1 MTTPPKSTRRSA
13 TALSEQLLEQLV
25 QGKLSPAQLAEQLDL
40 SLTDLA
46 KWASQPKHSRVLESL
61 ARLADVRAQMLV
73 SEYRASAAI
82 RLIEIATD
90 SEGGE
95 TSRKACVD
103 LLRADLGV
111 FHQAQN
117 QSDEDQPASQLS
129 EEAIL
134 NAFQKLGEETST

>member
-1 MTTPPKSTRRSA
+1 MTEPKSKRRS
-13 TALSEQLLEQLV
+13 TIALNEQLLEHLV
-25 QGKLSPAQLAEQLDL
+25 QGNLAPAQLAEQLDL
-40 SLTDLA
+40 TLTELA
-46 KWASQPKHSRVLESL
+46 KWVSQPKNANILENL
-61 ARLADVRAQMLV
+61 AKLADVRTQMLV

-103 LLRADLGV
+103 LLRSDLGV
-111 FHQAQN
+111 FEKT
-117 QSDEDQPASQLS
+117 QSIEDQSTTQPS

-134 NAFQKLGEETST
+134 NALQKLGEENST

>member
-13 TALSEQLLEQLV
+13 MVLSEQLLEQLV

-46 KWASQPKHSRVLESL
+46 KWASDPKHARVLESL

-95 TSRKACVD
+95 VSRKACVD

-111 FHQAQN
+111 FQREQTI
-117 QSDEDQPASQLS
+117 EDQAPSQPS

-134 NAFQKLGEETST
+134 NALQKLGEENST

>member
-1 MTTPPKSTRRSA
+1 MTTPPKSTRRGA
-13 TALSEQLLEQLV
+13 IALTEQLLEQLV

-40 SLTDLA
+40 SLTELA
-46 KWASQPKHSRVLESL
+46 KWAAQPKHSRVLESL

-95 TSRKACVD
+95 ISRKACVD

-111 FHQAQN
+111 FQREQTI
-117 QSDEDQPASQLS
+117 EDQAPSQPS

-134 NAFQKLGEETST
+134 NALQKLGEENST

>member
-1 MTTPPKSTRRSA
+1 MTTSKSIRQGA
-13 TALSEQLLEQLV
+13 AALTEELFDHIV
-25 QGKLSPAQLAEQLDL
+25 QAKYAPAKLAEKLG
-40 SLTDLA
+40 LTLTELA
-46 KWASQPKHSRVLESL
+46 KWASEPKHARVLENL
-61 ARLADVRAQMLV
+61 ARLADIRAQMLV

-95 TSRKACVD
+95 VSRKACVD

-111 FHQAQN
+111 FDKT
-117 QSDEDQPASQLS
+117 QSSEDQLPAQPS

-134 NAFQKLGEETST
+134 NALQKLGEETSS

>member
-1 MTTPPKSTRRSA
+1 MTTPPKSPRRSA

-46 KWASQPKHSRVLESL
+46 KWASEPKHARVLESL

-95 TSRKACVD
+95 VSRKACVD

-111 FHQAQN
+111 FEKT
-117 QSDEDQPASQLS
+117 QSSEDQLPTQPS

-134 NAFQKLGEETST
+134 NALQKLGEEASS

>member
-1 MTTPPKSTRRSA
+1 MTTPPKSPRRSA
-13 TALSEQLLEQLV
+13 TSLSEQLLEQLV

-46 KWASQPKHSRVLESL
+46 KWASEPKHARVLESL

-95 TSRKACVD
+95 VSRKACVD

-111 FHQAQN
+111 FEKT
-117 QSDEDQPASQLS
+117 QSSKDQLPTQPS

-134 NAFQKLGEETST
+134 NALQKLGEEASS

>member
-1 MTTPPKSTRRSA
+1 MTEPKSKRRS
-13 TALSEQLLEQLV
+13 TIALNEQLLEHLV
-25 QGKLSPAQLAEQLDL
+25 QGNLAPAQLAEQLDL
-40 SLTDLA
+40 TLTELA
-46 KWASQPKHSRVLESL
+46 KWVSQPKNANILENL
-61 ARLADVRAQMLV
+61 AKLADVRTQMLV

-103 LLRADLGV
+103 LLRSDLGV
-111 FHQAQN
+111 FDKT
-117 QSDEDQPASQLS
+117 QSIEDQSTTQPS

-134 NAFQKLGEETST
+134 NALQKLGEENST

>member
-1 MTTPPKSTRRSA
+1 MTTLKPKRRSA
-13 TALSEQLLEQLV
+13 AALNRELLEHLV
-25 QGKLSPAQLAEQLDL
+25 KAKHAPAQLAEKLDL
-40 SLTDLA
+40 TLSDLA
-46 KWASQPKHSRVLESL
+46 KWASQPKHMFDLENL

-82 RLIEIATD
+82 RLIDIATD

-111 FHQAQN
+111 FEKTQTNEEQLPP
-117 QSDEDQPASQLS
+117 QPS

-134 NAFQKLGEETST
+134 NALQKIGEEDSS

>member
-1 MTTPPKSTRRSA
+1 MTEPKSKRRS
-13 TALSEQLLEQLV
+13 TSALNEQLLEHLV
-25 QGKLSPAQLAEQLDL
+25 QGNLAPAQLAEQLDL
-40 SLTDLA
+40 TLTELA
-46 KWASQPKHSRVLESL
+46 KWVSQPKNANILENL
-61 ARLADVRAQMLV
+61 ARLADVRTQMLV

-103 LLRADLGV
+103 LLRSDLGV
-111 FHQAQN
+111 FEKT
-117 QSDEDQPASQLS
+117 QSIEDQSTTQPS

-134 NAFQKLGEETST
+134 NALQKLGEENSA

>member
-1 MTTPPKSTRRSA
+1 MTTPKDQHQSSA
-13 TALSEQLLEQLV
+13 ALAEEIFEHLV
-25 QGKLSPAQLAEQLDL
+25 QAKHAPAQLAQKLGL
-40 SLTDLA
+40 SLSELA
-46 KWASQPKHSRVLESL
+46 KWASQPKHSQVLESL

-111 FHQAQN
+111 FQQAQN
-117 QSDEDQPASQLS
+117 QSDEDQPTSQLS